1 LLVFVVPGR
10 LDTPTGGYVY
20 DRRIVEGLRRLGWRV
35 DVCNLDDSFP
45 WPTGA
50 ALVEAGSTLASI
62 PDGATVLVDGLAGG
76 MMPAVME
83 REAARLRLVSLVH
96 HPLADET
103 GISREDASA
112 FEVSER
118 RTLAS
123 VRRVVVTSRRTAGR
137 VSELFGISATRVAI
151 VEPGVDRGPLATGSS
166 STVPELLCVATISP
180 RKGYGTLVRAL
191 AIAADRQWH
200 LTVIGSVDRHPRT
213 VEHLRSE
220 LHAAGL
226 DSRVSFVG
234 EADAATISAY
244 YQRSDLFVLPTEY
257 EGYGM
262 VVAEALAHGL
272 PVVST
277 PVGAIPELVGTD
289 AGVMVPVGDA
299 AALAAALTKALDD
312 PRWRGSLAEGAARVR
327 ERLNSWEAAAKQMED
342 VLAGVARDE

>member
-1 LLVFVVPGR
+1 LIVLVVPGR

-20 DRRIVEGLRRLGWRV
+20 DRRIVEGLRRLGQPV
-35 DVCNLDDSFP
+35 DVCSLDDSFP

-50 ALVEAGSTLASI
+50 ALVEAASKIGSM

-76 MMPAVME
+76 VMPAVME

-103 GISREDASA
+103 GISRQDASA

-118 RTLAS
+118 RTLAC
-123 VRRVVVTSRRTAGR
+123 VRRVVVTSPRTASR
-137 VSELFGISATRVAI
+137 VGELFGVFAERLAI

-166 STVPELLCVATISP
+166 SQVPELLCVAAISP
-180 RKGYGTLVRAL
+180 RKGYLTLVRAL
-191 AIAADRQWH
+191 AIAADRRWH
-200 LTVIGSVDRHPRT
+200 LTVIGSLDRHPQT
-213 VEHLRSE
+213 AEHVQAELR
-220 LHAAGL
+220 AAGL
-226 DSRVSFVG
+226 EGRVSFVG
-234 EADAATISAY
+234 EADGATISTY
-244 YQRSDLFVLPTEY
+244 YQRSDLFILPTEY

-289 AGVMVPVGDA
+289 AGVIVPVGDA
-299 AALAAALTKALDD
+299 TALAAALTKALDD
-312 PRWRGSLAEGAARVR
+312 PLWRGRLAEGAARVR
-327 ERLNSWEAAAKQMED
+327 ERLHGWEAAAKKMEQ
-342 VLAGVARDE
+342 VLASVARSE